1 MTIEWNAHI
10 FSADTARYPFHP
22 NACYRPDASSL
33 RDDPLEEYI
42 KRMDAE
48 GIDRAV
54 LVHPEPYGD
63 DHRLVRDCL
72 AKAPERFRMTSLF
85 FPRAPDAPKKLKDL
99 AEAKPGMVATRFH
112 AYHASSLK
120 LDTASE
126 GKERQYLDRFTDANV
141 IALWDMA
148 ASLGLIIELHI
159 GPRFAREVSAVIADY
174 PETIVLI
181 DHLAEPQEGTGPQF
195 ADVLDLGRFDNVYMK
210 FSGLGHISDDAPLYE
225 AVKPFTRWVIEAFGP
240 DRMVWGSGNPAMLD
254 THFSDFSEADR
265 AKVRGL
271 TLKRL
276 LKW

>member
-63 DHRLVRDCL
+63 DHRLVPDCL

-85 FPRAPDAPKKLKDL
+85 FPRDPDAPKKLKDL
-99 AEAKPGMVATRFH
+99 AEAEPGMVATRFH

-148 ASLGLIIELHI
+148 ASLGLIVELHI

>member
-63 DHRLVRDCL
+63 DHRLVPDCL

-85 FPRAPDAPKKLKDL
+85 FPRDPDAPKKLKDL
-99 AEAKPGMVATRFH
+99 AEAEPGMVATRFH

-148 ASLGLIIELHI
+148 ASLGLIMELHI

>member
-85 FPRAPDAPKKLKDL
+85 FPRDTDAPKKLKDL
-99 AEAKPGMVATRFH
+99 AEAEPGMVATRFH

-141 IALWDMA
+141 IALWDMV
-148 ASLGLIIELHI
+148 ASLGLIVELHI

-195 ADVLDLGRFDNVYMK
+195 ADVLDLARFDNVYMK

-265 AKVRGL
+265 ANVRGL
-271 TLKRL
+271 NLQRL